1 MARDELGPT
10 LALAADDGVTAMSWW
25 DFLTL
30 RPSSRG
36 ATRQRLALPA
46 PKYAVGGHLPMA
58 PRVAM
63 DAGHWVNGVG
73 LCYAAFAVGGSV
85 IGTNRGLVV
94 AMASLAARAAASSLS
109 MKISASMAIS
119 YHMQRRSV
127 T

>member
-1 MARDELGPT
+1 
-10 LALAADDGVTAMSWW
+10 
-25 DFLTL
+25 
-30 RPSSRG
+30 
-36 ATRQRLALPA
+36 
-46 PKYAVGGHLPMA
+46 MA

-63 DAGHWVNGVG
+63 GAGYWVNGVG

-119 YHMQRRSV
+119 SHMQRRSV